1 MALMDSIMQELQG
14 LGFNTGNMGYQDIS
28 SITPAEIQMKLA
40 QSYGLENQDLNPG
53 MFQSINQS
61 LIDSMMS
68 KQYSPFLESQSS
80 ALLSNL
86 MSTTSGKDMKR
97 AGGGFA
103 GSGQINRYMSGVK
116 DVYGKGMSTALSGVQ
131 EKQSKSSSNILD
143 IINSWRRSAQEISG

>member
-86 MSTTSGKDMKR
+86 MEDLQVVDKLIATC
-97 AGGGFA
+97 
-103 GSGQINRYMSGVK
+103 
-116 DVYGKGMSTALSGVQ
+116 L
-131 EKQSKSSSNILD
+131 E
-143 IINSWRRSAQEISG
+143 